1 LIKQVY
7 AAGKKEKWNA
17 ALIKEMLSNPKEF
30 EKYLIKVGFRS
41 LVNLCR
47 VEQVNICRKK
57 VSRERVLASLS
68 RNKCRKNRK

>member
-30 EKYLIKVGFRS
+30 EKYLIKVGFGS

-47 VEQVNICRKK
+47 V
-57 VSRERVLASLS
+57 
-68 RNKCRKNRK
+68 